1 MTINA
6 VEGNIGFS
14 ANEPF
19 CKGRIPFENF
29 LPGFEPIKFGSDVRP
44 ITFGA
49 SCPAFGYGALA
60 FEAVNVCG
68 FREFWGWGED
78 ALFLKN
84 CFIGGFCIRRSRPNS

>member
-29 LPGFEPIKFGSDVRP
+29 LPGFEPMKFGSDVRP
-44 ITFGA
+44 ITFGVFCRA
-49 SCPAFGYGALA
+49 LGYGIVD
-60 FEAVNVCG
+60 FEAVNVCV
-68 FREFWGWGED
+68 FREFWRWRED
-78 ALFLKN
+78 ALLFK
-84 CFIGGFCIRRSRPNS
+84 